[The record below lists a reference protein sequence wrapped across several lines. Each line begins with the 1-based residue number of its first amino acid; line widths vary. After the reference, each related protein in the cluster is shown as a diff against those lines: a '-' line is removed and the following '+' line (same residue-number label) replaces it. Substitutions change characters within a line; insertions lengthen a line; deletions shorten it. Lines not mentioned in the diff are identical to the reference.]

1 MFLKFALVLF
11 LSDIFYFIFHSLIPT
26 VRTIFGK
33 AQYFL
38 IYFIFNDNCY
48 FYVWWCPTLLSCC
61 YILDFIFFIYSPVL
75 LLLIF
80 HSITYNSFLLIDI
93 YVFFIYCDL
102 HFNKFSCERFHCG
115 LCAINKG
122 ASCTLFCLNKY
133 NVKS

>member
-1 MFLKFALVLF
+1 MIIVIFMYGGAQPFLVAA
-11 LSDIFYFIFHSLIPT
+11 I
-26 VRTIFGK
+26 
-33 AQYFL
+33 FL
-38 IYFIFNDNCY
+38 ILF
-48 FYVWWCPTLLSCC
+48 
-61 YILDFIFFIYSPVL
+61 FFIYSPVL

-80 HSITYNSFLLIDI
+80 HSITYNSFFLIDI

-122 ASCTLFCLNKY
+122 ASCTLFCLSKY